1 MMKFI
6 LTWLAPLLKVN
17 IHHPLK
23 VLLGAFL
30 LSCVGGYFALQL
42 KVDTDLANLLPKN
55 HPNVQA
61 LNELKNMVGGETAMQ
76 VVIKSPDFEDNKRF
90 AEVLIPRSLALI
102 YPRYNEGFF
111 ERVEY
116 TKDTEFIQD
125 NALYLASD
133 RELADLTEWLEDEI
147 QQAKEEANPF
157 YFDLGFED
165 DAEEEETDID
175 DFRASYESIIPSEY
189 PVNEDSTIMVL
200 NFYPTGSK
208 SDIQF
213 LEDMFAAYD
222 SLVIDMQ
229 PTSYNAQMQ
238 VYYGGRLQRHLEE
251 LTSIMSDVLG
261 SFVSGIGSVILL
273 VMLYFFLKKYLHY
286 RKGVDDSHSF
296 MDHVVRMPLPI
307 FIIGVPLISSLLWTF
322 GLTYFVLGMLN
333 TMTSVLFVILFGL
346 GIDYGIHYY
355 ARYIE
360 LRSDGLGVQ
369 QAIYATHETTGEAI
383 VVSALTTAAALFVL
397 IIADFRGF
405 SEFGFISGVGIIF
418 ALLAMLY
425 LLPSILILLERYNLI
440 LFSKRKATKVHSTRV
455 FPFYKSIV
463 LMGVVIAG
471 LVLFNAGNLRF
482 QYDFGKLEPRFP
494 EYEQF
499 SKLSGQVSTGTK
511 RNPAYIIADDD
522 KQVQQLLEVLREQ
535 ANLDTASPTIASIEA
550 LQERFPTTEVDKKH
564 KLEKIKYI
572 QELLADP
579 LLANEDSEDFKRL
592 RRASQT
598 TSALTIEQVPE
609 YLQAQFVSK
618 DGEIGRFVIVYPSVG
633 LSDGKKSIAFK
644 DDVSEIVLPNGTT
657 KYAAST
663 SIVAASMLDL
673 MRSESPYMVGATF
686 VIVFLFMLFTFRSI
700 KWSIIAMLPLMI
712 GLLFLFGIMLFTGFQ
727 FNFYNLVVLPAIL
740 GIGEDSGV
748 HLAYRYREEGKERL
762 AVVLASTG
770 QHITMG
776 SFTTMLGFAGL
787 LFTSHPGLQS
797 LGIMAILGIGTTLV
811 TSLTFLPALLQWLEL
826 KGKI

>member
-1 MMKFI
+1 MKFI
-6 LTWLAPLLKVN
+6 LNWLSPLLKVN
-17 IHHPLK
+17 IHHPFK
-23 VLLGAFL
+23 VLIGAFIL
-30 LSCVGGYFALQL
+30 AALGGYFALQL

-61 LNELKNMVGGETAMQ
+61 LNELKDMVGGETAMQ
-76 VVIKSPDFEDNKRF
+76 VVIKSPDFQANKRF
-90 AEVLIPRSLALI
+90 AEALIPRSLALF
-102 YPRYNEGFF
+102 YPRYNDGYF

-133 RELADLTEWLEDEI
+133 KELEDLTGWLEDEI
-147 QQAKEEANPF
+147 KQAKEEANPF

-165 DAEEEETDID
+165 DFQEEETDIE
-175 DFRASYESIIPSEY
+175 DFRASYESIVPSEY

-222 SLVIDMQ
+222 SLLLDMN
-229 PTSYNAQMQ
+229 PKDYNAQMQ

-251 LTSIMSDVLG
+251 LTSIMRDVLG
-261 SFVSGIGSVILL
+261 SFVSGISSVILL

-286 RKGVDDSHSF
+286 RKGEDREHSF
-296 MDHVVRMPLPI
+296 IAHLIRMPLPVL
-307 FIIGVPLISSLLWTF
+307 IIGVPLISSLLWTF

-360 LRSDGLGVQ
+360 LRSEGLDVE
-369 QAIYATHETTGEAI
+369 QAILTTHETTGEAI
-383 VVSALTTAAALFVL
+383 IVSALTTAAALFVL
-397 IIADFRGF
+397 IVADFRGF
-405 SEFGFISGVGIIF
+405 SEFGFISGVGILF

-425 LLPSILILLERYNLI
+425 LLPSILIILERYNLI
-440 LFSKRKATKVHSTRV
+440 LFSKRKEKKVYSTRI
-455 FPFYKSIV
+455 FPFYKSMVV
-463 LMGVVIAG
+463 LGIVIAG
-471 LVLFNAGNLRF
+471 VVLWNAGDLRF

-494 EYEQF
+494 KYEEF

-522 KQVQQLLEVLREQ
+522 KQVQQLLEVLRQ
-535 ANLDTASPTIASIEA
+535 RANIDSLSPTIASIEA
-550 LQERFPTTEVDKKH
+550 LQERFPLSERDKED

-572 QELLADP
+572 RELLADP
-579 LLANEDSEDFKRL
+579 LLINETSDDFERL

-598 TSALTIEQVPE
+598 TTALTIEQVPD

-633 LSDGKKSIAFK
+633 LSDGKQSIAFK
-644 DDVSEIVLPNGTT
+644 DDVSEIVLPNGIT

-712 GLLFLFGIMLFTGFQ
+712 GLLFLFGIMLLTGFQ

-748 HLAYRYREEGKERL
+748 HLAYRYREEGKGRL
-762 AVVLASTG
+762 PVVLASTG

-787 LFTSHPGLQS
+787 LFTAHPGLQS
-797 LGIMAILGIGTTLV
+797 LGIMAVLGIGMTLV

>member
-1 MMKFI
+1 MKFI
-6 LTWLAPLLKVN
+6 LNWLSPLLKVN
-17 IHHPLK
+17 IHHPFR
-23 VLLGAFL
+23 VLLGAFIL
-30 LSCVGGYFALQL
+30 AVLGGYFALQL
-42 KVDTDLANLLPKN
+42 KVDTDLANLLPKD

-61 LNELKNMVGGETAMQ
+61 LNELKEMVGGETAMQ
-76 VVIKSPDFEDNKRF
+76 VVIKSPDFQANKRF
-90 AEVLIPRSLALI
+90 AEALIPRSLALF
-102 YPRYNEGFF
+102 YPRYNDGYF

-116 TKDTEFIQD
+116 TKDTDFIQD

-133 RELADLTEWLEDEI
+133 KELDDLTGWLEDEI
-147 QQAKEEANPF
+147 KQAKEEANPF

-165 DAEEEETDID
+165 DLQEEKTDIE
-175 DFRASYESIIPSEY
+175 DFRASYESIVPSEY

-222 SLVIDMQ
+222 SLLLDMK
-229 PTSYNAQMQ
+229 PKDYDAQMQ
-238 VYYGGRLQRHLEE
+238 VFYGGRLQRHLEE
-251 LTSIMSDVLG
+251 LTSIMRDVLG
-261 SFVSGIGSVILL
+261 SFVSGISSVILL
-273 VMLYFFLKKYLHY
+273 VMLYFFLKKYMHY
-286 RKGVDDSHSF
+286 RKGEDNEHSF
-296 MDHVVRMPLPI
+296 IAHLIRMPLPVL
-307 FIIGVPLISSLLWTF
+307 IIGVPLISSLLWTF

-360 LRSDGLGVQ
+360 LRSEGLGVE
-369 QAIYATHETTGEAI
+369 QAILTTHETTGEAI
-383 VVSALTTAAALFVL
+383 IVSALTTAAALFVL
-397 IIADFRGF
+397 IVADFRGF
-405 SEFGFISGVGIIF
+405 SEFGFISGVGILF

-425 LLPSILILLERYNLI
+425 LLPSILIILERYNLI
-440 LFSKRKATKVHSTRV
+440 LFSKRKEKKVYSTRI
-455 FPFYKSIV
+455 FPFYKSMVV
-463 LMGVVIAG
+463 LGIVIAG
-471 LVLFNAGNLRF
+471 VVLWNAGDLRF

-494 EYEQF
+494 KYEEF

-511 RNPAYIIADDD
+511 RNPAYVIADDD
-522 KQVQQLLEVLREQ
+522 KQVQQLLEVLRQ
-535 ANLDTASPTIASIEA
+535 RANIDSLSPTIASIEA
-550 LQERFPTTEVDKKH
+550 LQERFPLSERDKED
-564 KLEKIKYI
+564 KLQKITYI
-572 QELLADP
+572 RELLADP
-579 LLANEDSEDFKRL
+579 LLINETSDDFERL

-598 TSALTIEQVPE
+598 TTALTIEQVPD

-633 LSDGKKSIAFK
+633 LSDGKQSIAFK

-700 KWSIIAMLPLMI
+700 KWTIIAMLPLMI
-712 GLLFLFGIMLFTGFQ
+712 GFLFLFGIMLLTGFQ

-748 HLAYRYREEGKERL
+748 HLAYRYREEGKGRL

-787 LFTSHPGLQS
+787 LFTAHPGLQS
-797 LGIMAILGIGTTLV
+797 LGIMAVLGIGMTLV